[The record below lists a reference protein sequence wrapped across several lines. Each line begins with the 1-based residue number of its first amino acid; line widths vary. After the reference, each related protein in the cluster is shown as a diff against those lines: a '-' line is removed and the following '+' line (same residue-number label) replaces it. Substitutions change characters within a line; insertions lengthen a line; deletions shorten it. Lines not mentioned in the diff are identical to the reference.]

1 MLTKLK
7 EVVQEIGQIPVLDEA
22 LTCVAQRLV
31 EVMNI
36 DCCSI
41 YLADYQQKVFELV
54 ATEGLS
60 EDAVGKIYI
69 GFSEGIIG
77 FVGQKGEPINVADSQ
92 SHWRYKHIPEVQEE
106 SYHGFLGTPIIHQRR
121 VLGVIT
127 IQDKQKRKFGEE
139 EEAFL
144 VTLAAQMAL
153 EVANAE
159 VRGVLRVNEA
169 NQEPTKRRHVI
180 YGVPGSQGLNMG
192 LGIVPEDRI
201 QLKDYVLQRSN
212 DISEDIA
219 VYREAIL
226 ATKDDVHALTQR
238 IAGTVPEDVASI
250 FQLYEQLLDASSLG
264 QEVESK
270 ILEGWNAPSALK
282 VVIEGYRNRFAMMS
296 DPYMRERAIDVEDL
310 GGRVFAYLV
319 NDKVV
324 PEVDAEAIILVAET
338 VTAAMIAE
346 YPIEKLKGIISLQ
359 GSGNSH
365 TAIMARAMGI
375 PAVMGMADI
384 PLAVFNRCPILIDGY
399 SGSIKVNPEEAE
411 IKGFEQLIVEEREL
425 EQKIAKYA
433 GLCAVTQD
441 GEPLELHINAG
452 LSVELDSSYL
462 ASGDGIG
469 LYRTEIPF
477 MQKERFPS
485 EQEQVD
491 LYRSMLQAYPD
502 KCVTMRTLDVGGDKP
517 LPYLSYE
524 EDNPFLGW
532 RGIRMTLDHP
542 EIFIVQVRAMLRASI
557 GSSNLRIMLPMI
569 TSVSEVREAKRLINQ
584 AFSEVEDEWLE
595 EGEVLNRPE
604 IGVMIEVPATVY
616 QIPALAKHVDFF
628 SIGTNDLIQ
637 YLLAVDR
644 NNPRVSSIYNN
655 LHPAVLA
662 VLKQIIEQ
670 ANAVDTPVTLCGELG
685 ADPASIIL
693 LLAMG
698 YRKLSVN
705 GHNLAK
711 IKWVVSKVDIQDAQ
725 RILARAMSQA
735 DPNDISEMLSLE
747 LENMGLGG
755 LVRAGK

>member
-7 EVVQEIGQIPVLDEA
+7 EIVQEIGQIPVLDEA
-22 LTCVAQRLV
+22 LACVAHRLV

-36 DCCSI
+36 SCCSI
-41 YLADYQQKVFELV
+41 YLADYQNKVFELV
-54 ATEGLS
+54 ATDGLS
-60 EDAVGKIYI
+60 ADSVGKVSI
-69 GFSEGIIG
+69 GFSEGLIG
-77 FVGQKGEPINVADSQ
+77 FVGQKGEPINVPDAQ
-92 SHWRYKHIPEVQEE
+92 THWRYKHIPEVEE
-106 SYHGFLGTPIIHQRR
+106 EAYHGFLGTPIIHQRQ

-127 IQDKQKRKFGEE
+127 IQDKQTRKFGEE

-153 EVANAE
+153 EIANAE
-159 VRGVLRVNEA
+159 VRGVIRVNE
-169 NQEPTKRRHVI
+169 PRHLGKKRQSVI
-180 YGVPGSQGLNMG
+180 FGVPGSPGLNIG
-192 LGIVPEDRI
+192 LGLVPEDRI
-201 QLKDYVLQRSN
+201 QLKDYVLQRSD

-219 VYREAIL
+219 VYREAVL
-226 ATKDDVHALTQR
+226 ATKDDIQELTER
-238 IAGTVPEDVASI
+238 IAGTVPQDVASI
-250 FQLYEQLLDASSLG
+250 FQLYEQLLDANSLG
-264 QEVESK
+264 NEVESK

-282 VVIEGYRNRFAMMS
+282 LVVEGYRNQFAMMS
-296 DPYMRERAIDVEDL
+296 DPYMKERAIDVEDL

-324 PEVDAEAIILVAET
+324 PEVDVDSIILVAET
-338 VTAAMIAE
+338 VTAAMLAE
-346 YPIEKLKGIISLQ
+346 YPMEKLKGIISLR

-375 PAVMGMADI
+375 PAVMGLSDV
-384 PLAVFNRCPILIDGY
+384 PLAVFNRYPILIDGY
-399 SGSIKVNPEEAE
+399 SGTIRVNPEEAE
-411 IKGFEQLIVEEREL
+411 LKRFKRLIVEEQEL
-425 EQKIAKYA
+425 ERIIAQYA
-433 GLCAVTQD
+433 DLCAITRD
-441 GEPLELHINAG
+441 GEPLELLINAG
-452 LSVELDSSYL
+452 LSADLDASYL
-462 ASGDGIG
+462 ALGDGIG

-485 EQEQVD
+485 EQEQVN
-491 LYRSMLQAYPD
+491 LYRTMLKAYPN
-502 KCVTMRTLDVGGDKP
+502 KSVTMRTLDVGGDKP

-532 RGIRMTLDHP
+532 RGIRLTLDHP

-557 GSSNLRIMLPMI
+557 GFSNLRIMLPMI
-569 TSVSEVREAKRLINQ
+569 TSVSEVKESKRLINQ
-584 AFSEVEDEWLE
+584 AFSEVQDEWLA
-595 EGEVLNRPE
+595 EGEVLKRPE

-616 QIPALAKHVDFF
+616 QIPALAEQVDFF
-628 SIGTNDLIQ
+628 SVGTNDLIQ

-662 VLKQIIEQ
+662 VLKQIIDQ

-685 ADPASIIL
+685 ADPAAIIL

-711 IKWVVSKVDIQDAQ
+711 VKWVVSQIDIVEAQ
-725 RILARAMSQA
+725 RILDDVLKQPDSLEIGEIL
-735 DPNDISEMLSLE
+735 NLE